1 MVLVIINYI
10 FKDFSLFNLIFFKL
24 RCLYIKFV
32 RYMYVFIIYIYF
44 LLYYM
49 NNYKNIGVMYVFY
62 KVYLYCGNIIDKNL
76 FFY

>member
-1 MVLVIINYI
+1 
-10 FKDFSLFNLIFFKL
+10 
-24 RCLYIKFV
+24 
-32 RYMYVFIIYIYF
+32 MYVFIIYIYF